1 MSPLD
6 RVNGRLA
13 CVACG
18 ARAVLGT
25 DRVRCSSCGAAFER
39 IGGIPIMVAP
49 DEWEQVKGLGRTK
62 ETSADD
68 FRSRLKRMWTPPTPS
83 EYVEGYAGASRAL
96 DGCPQG
102 ALVLDVGSGTRRL
115 RADVVNLDIDAFE
128 NVDVVANATRIPFL
142 DETFDLV
149 ISEAV
154 LEHVPDPR
162 GVVSEMIRVLQPG
175 GQLYVDVPFLQGF
188 HADPHDYQR
197 YTLPGL
203 DVLLEGFEPLAKGVS
218 VGPSSALAWM
228 LREYLPL
235 WAPKTL
241 RTPAAIAS
249 GWLTTPIKYLDRIVG
264 HRPGAERI
272 AAGLYFWGR
281 KRSDAGMAVAGGAA
295 R

>member
-1 MSPLD
+1 
-6 RVNGRLA
+6 
-13 CVACG
+13 VACG
-18 ARAVLGT
+18 ARAVLET
-25 DRVRCSSCGAAFER
+25 YRVCCSSCGTAFER
-39 IGGIPIMVAP
+39 IDGIPIMVAP
-49 DEWEQVKGLGRTK
+49 GERDHVRGRDRAKQTGAEGLH
-62 ETSADD
+62 
-68 FRSRLKRMWTPPTPS
+68 SRLKRLCTPPTPS
-83 EYVEGYAGASRAL
+83 AYVGGYTGANRAL
-96 DGCPQG
+96 AGCPQG
-102 ALVLDVGSGTRRL
+102 SLVLDVGSGIRRL
-115 RADVVNLDIDAFE
+115 RPDVVNLDIDTFE
-128 NVDVVANATRIPFL
+128 NVDVVANATRIPFA

-203 DVLLEGFEPLAKGVS
+203 DVLLAGFEPLAKGVS

-235 WAPKTL
+235 WAPRIL

-249 GWLTTPIKYLDRIVG
+249 AWLTTPIKYLDRFVG

-281 KRSDAGMAVAGGAA
+281 KRPHARMAIAA
-295 R
+295 ETR

>member
-18 ARAVLGT
+18 ARAVLET
-25 DRVRCSSCGAAFER
+25 DRVGCPSCGAAFER
-39 IGGIPIMVAP
+39 IAGIPIMVAP
-49 DEWEQVKGLGRTK
+49 EEWEHVKGLGRTK
-62 ETSADD
+62 ETGPGD
-68 FRSRLKRMWTPPTPS
+68 FRSRLKRMCTPPTPS
-83 EYVEGYAGASRAL
+83 EYVGGYAGASRAL
-96 DGCPQG
+96 EGCPQG

-115 RADVVNLDIDAFE
+115 RADVVNLDIDAFD
-128 NVDVVANATRIPFL
+128 NVDLVANATRIPFL

-162 GVVSEMIRVLQPG
+162 GVVSEMIRVLRPG

-249 GWLTTPIKYLDRIVG
+249 GWLTAPIKYLDRVVG

-281 KRSDAGMAVAGGAA
+281 KRPHAGMAAAGGAA

>member
-1 MSPLD
+1 VLEAD
-6 RVNGRLA
+6 RVS
-13 CVACG
+13 CP
-18 ARAVLGT
+18 
-25 DRVRCSSCGAAFER
+25 SCGAAFER
-39 IGGIPIMVAP
+39 VDGIPIMVAP
-49 DEWEQVKGLGRTK
+49 DERARLKGPGRSKT
-62 ETSADD
+62 AGPDG
-68 FRSRLKRMWTPPTPS
+68 FLSRLKRACTPPTPS
-83 EYVEGYAGASRAL
+83 EYLGGHTGAHGAL
-96 DGCPQG
+96 AGCPQG
-102 ALVLDVGSGTRRL
+102 SLVLEVGSGTRRL
-115 RADVVNLDIDAFE
+115 RPDVVNLDIDAFE
-128 NVDVVANATRIPFL
+128 HVDVVANAARIPFL

-203 DVLLEGFEPLAKGVS
+203 DVLLAGFEPLAKGVS

-235 WAPKTL
+235 WAPGVL
-241 RTPAAIAS
+241 RTPVAIAS
-249 GWLTTPIKYLDRIVG
+249 GWLTTPIKYLDHIVG
-264 HRPGAERI
+264 RRPGAERI

-281 KRSDAGMAVAGGAA
+281 KQ
-295 R
+295 